1 MRWGSG
7 IVTSRRN
14 DARSD
19 RPGRLRGGAPQGR
32 WRLLVDGPRDGPT
45 NMAVD
50 EALARGCAEGWA
62 PPTLRL
68 YRWSVPTVSLG
79 YNQAAH
85 GAVDL
90 AACGRRGVGVVR
102 RVTGGRALLHQHEL
116 TYSLALPTPAG
127 HRGVLTDYRWIS
139 RCLLLAVQRLGVP
152 ATISRGQ
159 TPQEAGGLCFL
170 STSRYELTVGGR
182 KLIGSAQRR
191 FDKALLQHGS
201 LLIEMDRPA
210 WEAVFPRGGDLERR
224 ATTLQALLGRFPLW
238 EEVTRAVQAG
248 FEEGAGAR
256 FEPGELTDRERE
268 VIQDLTRT
276 RYAAATWTLRR

>member
-19 RPGRLRGGAPQGR
+19 RPARLRGGAPQGH

-191 FDKALLQHGS
+191 FTSALLQHGS
-201 LLIEMDRPA
+201 LLIELEHAA
-210 WEAVFPRGGDLERR
+210 WSALFPQGRDLEAR
-224 ATTLQALLGRFPLW
+224 ATALRLLLGRSPGW
-238 EEVTRAVQAG
+238 EELVEALRAG
-248 FEEGAGAR
+248 FEAGAAVSL
-256 FEPGELTDRERE
+256 EPGGLTAKEESVVQEL
-268 VIQDLTRT
+268 VVK
-276 RYAAATWTLRR
+276 RYGTTEWTLRR